1 MKNRI
6 ISFHDNANQNQNEK
20 PLHTHEDDYNLNK
33 SSLM

>member
-6 ISFHDNANQNQNEK
+6 ISFHDKANQNQNEK